1 MMQGMYFANPELFWL
16 LLVLPLLAAYY
27 ILKLRKKEP
36 TIRVSSTEAFSASG
50 SSFKQRLRHL
60 TFVIRMLIIV
70 LLIIVLARPQS
81 SSSKRTVRTEGI
93 DICLALDISGS
104 MLSEDFKP
112 NRIEA
117 AKKTAMKFIDER
129 KNDRIGLV
137 VFSAKSFTQCPITI
151 DHDVLKNL
159 FSGIKS
165 GMIEDGTAIGMGL
178 ATSVDRLKD
187 SKSVSKVI
195 ILLTDGINN
204 TGMIAPMTA
213 AEIAKNYKIRVYTVG
228 VGTRGKAPYP
238 MQTPF
243 GVRYVN
249 VDVEIDEPLLK
260 NIAGL
265 TGGKYFRATNNK
277 ALENIY
283 QEIDKME
290 KIKIDES
297 IFRRYTEEYL
307 PFGIAAIILFIGE
320 LFLRF
325 LFFRKLP

>member
-1 MMQGMYFANPELFWL
+1 MIPGIYFANPEFFWL
-16 LLVLPLLAAYY
+16 LLVIPILVAWY
-27 ILKLRKKEP
+27 IFKQKKQYP
-36 TIRVSSTEAFSASG
+36 TMTVPSTEAFTNSTKT
-50 SSFKQRLRHL
+50 FRQRFWHLPIILRM
-60 TFVIRMLIIV
+60 FVIA
-70 LLIIVLARPQS
+70 LLVIVLARPQS
-81 SSSKRTVRTEGI
+81 SSSKRTVKTEGI

-178 ATSVDRLKD
+178 ATGVDRLKD

-243 GVRYVN
+243 GIRYVN

-283 QEIDKME
+283 SEIDKME

-307 PFGIAAIILFIGE
+307 SFGIVALLLFISE
-320 LFLRF
+320 IFLR
-325 LFFRKLP
+325 LIVFRRLP